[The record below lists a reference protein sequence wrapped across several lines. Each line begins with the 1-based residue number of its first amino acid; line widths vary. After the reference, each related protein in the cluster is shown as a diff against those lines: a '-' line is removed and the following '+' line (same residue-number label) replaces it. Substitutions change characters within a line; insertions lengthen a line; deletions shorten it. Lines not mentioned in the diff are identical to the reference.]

1 MSSQK
6 KKLRIGLLGCGAINS
21 KVMEM
26 IINGQAGP
34 TTEVTTILVRKE
46 RSKLDIEKS
55 LDDNRE
61 DNNNNNTKAIIK
73 VTTSADEFF
82 NDKSSDW
89 TLCIEAAGQPAVK
102 EYGKRCLEMKRD
114 FMITSIGSLTDDSL
128 YDTLQE
134 TAKANGSRLILCTG
148 SMPAIDWMGAAALD
162 GCTKVQVTQTK
173 PPKAWLG
180 TPAEEDYP
188 NLLNITEP
196 ISVFK
201 GSARDAASKFPKNA
215 NVAGMLAIA
224 TAGLDKTMTELI
236 ADPNATGNTVELFF
250 DGPAGKLKVQVQAAP
265 SKTNPRTSAV
275 VALSVVKAIRKFSC
289 PVVIGL

>member
-21 KVMEM
+21 KVKEM

-46 RSKLDIEKS
+46 QSKLDIEKS
-55 LDDNRE
+55 LLFNRE
-61 DNNNNNTKAIIK
+61 DNNNNTTAIIK

-102 EYGKRCLEMKRD
+102 EHGKRCLEMGRD

-128 YDTLQE
+128 YDTLQQTAE
-134 TAKANGSRLILCTG
+134 TNGSRLILCTG
-148 SMPAIDWMGAAALD
+148 SMPAVDWMGAAALN
-162 GCTKVQVTQTK
+162 GCTNVQVTQTK

-236 ADPNATGNTVELFF
+236 ADPNVTGNTVELIFV
-250 DGPAGKLKVQVQAAP
+250 GPAGKLKVQVQAAP

-275 VALSVVKAIRKFSC
+275 VALSVVKAIRKLSC

>member
-6 KKLRIGLLGCGAINS
+6 KTLRIGLLGCGAINS

-82 NDKSSDW
+82 DGKSSDW

-102 EYGKRCLEMKRD
+102 EHGKRCLEMGRD

-128 YDTLQE
+128 YDTLQQTAE
-134 TAKANGSRLILCTG
+134 TNGSRLILCTG